1 MNILKP
7 GQGKRGTTLSGVLL
21 VIVSFTP
28 LLFGRVF
35 SFAPSDIGTETVL
48 AEEEFSFAP
57 GNVQTMKLPEATV
70 SLKTESA
77 TGIGGGEISVV
88 DDSALVSEMGP
99 GGTEADVFVK
109 ESTPG
114 ADKISIYIVR
124 EGDSLDEVAEMFG
137 VTANTI
143 VWANDLSSK
152 TIKAGQ
158 ELVILPVVGVRH
170 VAKEGDTL
178 ASVVKK
184 YKADLG
190 EVARYNG
197 IDEESELVEG
207 TALMIPNGEVV
218 APAPKRSTAS
228 SASSGGGGLIRPAR
242 GVRTQGI
249 HGYNGVD
256 IAASIGTPVVAAGGG
271 QVIISRAGSW
281 NGGYGNYVVI
291 KHNNGTQTLYAHL
304 NSISVSQGQ
313 WVSQGQGIGTIGN
326 SGRSTGPHLH
336 FEVRGAPNPF

>member
-1 MNILKP
+1 MNILKL

-35 SFAPSDIGTETVL
+35 SFAPSDVVTETAF
-48 AEEEFSFAP
+48 AEEEFSFTP
-57 GNVQTMKLPEATV
+57 GNVQTMKLPEAAM

-77 TGIGGGEISVV
+77 KGIGGGEISVV
-88 DDSALVSEMGP
+88 DGSALASEMGP

-152 TIKAGQ
+152 TIKLGQ

-170 VAKEGDTL
+170 VVKEGETF
-178 ASVVKK
+178 AGVVKK

-197 IDEESELVEG
+197 IDEGETLVEG

-218 APAPKRSTAS
+218 APAPKRSTV
-228 SASSGGGGLIRPAR
+228 SSGGGGLIRPAR

-249 HGYNGVD
+249 HGYNGID

-291 KHNNGTQTLYAHL
+291 KHNSGIQTLYAHL

-313 WVSQGQGIGTIGN
+313 WVSQGQGIGTMGN

>member
-1 MNILKP
+1 MNILKL
-7 GQGKRGTTLSGVLL
+7 GKGKRGITLSGVLL

-35 SFAPSDIGTETVL
+35 SFAPDEMVGEVAL
-48 AEEEFSFAP
+48 AGEVAST
-57 GNVQTMKLPEATV
+57 GDVNVQTMKLAEASL
-70 SLKTESA
+70 SLKSEA
-77 TGIGGGEISVV
+77 VKGIGGGEISIV
-88 DDSALVSEMGP
+88 DQSALVSEMGP

-124 EGDSLDEVAEMFG
+124 EGDSLNEVAEMFG

-152 TIKAGQ
+152 TIKPGQ
-158 ELVILPVVGVRH
+158 EIVILPVVGVRH
-170 VAKEGDTL
+170 EVEKGDTL
-178 ASVVKK
+178 ESVVKK

-197 IDEESELVEG
+197 VDEENDLVVG
-207 TALMIPNGEVV
+207 TTLMIPNGEVV
-218 APAPKRSTAS
+218 APAAKRTTSAQ
-228 SASSGGGGLIRPAR
+228 ASSGSGLIRPAR
-242 GVRTQGI
+242 GVKTQGI

-256 IAASIGTPVVAAGGG
+256 IAASVGTPIVAAAGG
-271 QVIISRAGSW
+271 QVIIARWGSW

-291 KHNNGTQTLYAHL
+291 KHNNGMQTLYAHL
-304 NSISVSQGQ
+304 NSIGVSQGQ
-313 WVSQGQGIGTIGN
+313 WVSQGQSIGTMGN
-326 SGRSTGPHLH
+326 TGRSTGPHLH
-336 FEVRGAPNPF
+336 FEVRGGHNPF